1 MSDKRITL
9 EITRPQDTAPTVL
22 TGWLEDWIL
31 ALYDAM
37 PEDQRRTVRM
47 ELKRRAEREKIARR
61 G

>member
-1 MSDKRITL
+1 MDKRLTI
-9 EITRPQDTAPTVL
+9 EITRPQDTEPMVL

-37 PEDQRRTVRM
+37 TEDQRRTVRM
-47 ELKRRAEREKIARR
+47 ELKRRAEREKIRNR